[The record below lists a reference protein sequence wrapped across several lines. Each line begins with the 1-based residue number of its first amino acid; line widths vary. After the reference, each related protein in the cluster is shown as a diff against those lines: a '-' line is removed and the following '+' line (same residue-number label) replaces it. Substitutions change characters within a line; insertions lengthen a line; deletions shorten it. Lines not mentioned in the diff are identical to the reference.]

1 MVVSVQAR
9 ALVLVTIAGGLAIT
23 ALAALRVV
31 DVPRATLALLALGAI
46 ATELFQV
53 EADESSRDPVDT
65 QPFSF
70 SSGVHLA
77 SVLVL
82 GPWAGAI
89 VAVTG
94 VVVVDGLRRA
104 PARRVAFN
112 ASVFAFAAV
121 AAGYVFQAAGGT
133 PGALDLPASFLPVV
147 ALWLTYTT
155 VNYVLISLVVALHS
169 GVALRPLLRDKVVAE
184 MPSAAAEAGLG
195 VSLAFFALTEPWA
208 IVALVPLIVAVYQ
221 ALAGH
226 ALQRRETARALETFA
241 SVIDERDVYTANH
254 SERVAEHVREL
265 AEALRLSGSAVA
277 RLRWAGRLHDLG
289 KISVDAAVL
298 RKPSGLSPSEWKAIE
313 RHPRLSARLLRRFSV
328 AADAARAVE
337 YHHERFDG
345 AGYYRIAGEAIPLA
359 AHFLVVADSYDA
371 MTSDRP
377 YRSALTPEVALAHIE
392 RAAGSQYHPTVAK
405 AFVAFRRGL
414 DPRSVLTS
422 DELLLLRRVWSRPRQ
437 SRMLR
442 LGAIPRNAPEALA
455 LAGVAAALGG
465 VGLGAD
471 LLALAGIAV
480 GAGGLCWRLVDSRR
494 LRRLTRSLA
503 ATLSSDLPRDYVFH
517 AVVNRI
523 EADADVRWAGLVAWS
538 DGNLAGSVEIA
549 RGDEGGTS
557 PGETGL
563 TSWLLRELDVA
574 PGDVIRTDGRELGR
588 DGTFIAAPLLSS
600 GRIGGFLALGFGRSV
615 PRHVELAL
623 RASLDDLG
631 DRLLAHAP
639 VEQRPLQIAAA
650 G

>member
-1 MVVSVQAR
+1 MAVSLKAR
-9 ALVLVTIAGGLAIT
+9 ALVLVTIAGGLALT

-31 DVPRATLALLALGAI
+31 DAPRAMLALLALGAI

-53 EADESSRDPVDT
+53 DADESSPDPADT
-65 QPFSF
+65 QRFSF

-77 SVLVL
+77 AVLVL
-82 GPWAGAI
+82 GPWAGGLVAAI
-89 VAVTG
+89 G
-94 VVVVDGLRRA
+94 VVVVDGLRRE

-112 ASVFAFAAV
+112 ASVFALAAV
-121 AAGYVFQAAGGT
+121 AGGYVFQSAGGT
-133 PGALDLPASFLPVV
+133 PGVLDLPSSFLPVA

-155 VNYVLISLVVALHS
+155 VNYVLVSLVVSLHS
-169 GVALRPLLRDKVVAE
+169 GFALRPLLRDKVIAG

-254 SERVAEHVREL
+254 SERVAEYVREL
-265 AEALRLSGSAVA
+265 AEALRLSGSDVA

-298 RKPSGLSPSEWKAIE
+298 RKPSGLSPGEWAAMQ
-313 RHPRLSARLLRRFSV
+313 RHPRLSARLLRRFRV

-345 AGYYRIAGEAIPLA
+345 AGYYGVGAEAVPLA
-359 AHFLVVADSYDA
+359 AHFLIVADSYDA
-371 MTSDRP
+371 MTTDRP
-377 YRSALTPEVALAHIE
+377 YRRALTEEVALAEIE
-392 RAAGSQYHPTVAK
+392 RAAGSQYHPAVAK
-405 AFVAFRRGL
+405 AFVAVRRGL
-414 DPRSVLTS
+414 DPADVLAPA
-422 DELLLLRRVWSRPRQ
+422 ELAQLRRVWNVPRRPL
-437 SRMLR
+437 LR
-442 LGAIPRNAPEALA
+442 LGAISRNAPEALA

-465 VGLGAD
+465 AGAGAD
-471 LLALAGIAV
+471 LLAFAGIAI
-480 GAGGLCWRLVDSRR
+480 GGGGLGWRLADSRR
-494 LRRLTRSLA
+494 LRRLARSLV
-503 ATLSSDLPRDYVFH
+503 ATLSSDLPRDYIFH

-523 EADADVRWAGLVAWS
+523 EADADVRWAGLVAWN
-538 DGNLAGSVEIA
+538 DGNLAGTVEIA
-549 RGDEGGTS
+549 RGDGGGAGL
-557 PGETGL
+557 GETEL

-574 PGDVIRTDGRELGR
+574 PGDLIRSEGRELGS
-588 DGTFIAAPLLSS
+588 DGTFIAAPLLVG
-600 GRIGGFLALGFGRSV
+600 GRVGGFLALGFGRTV

-623 RASLDDLG
+623 RACLDDLS
-631 DRLLAHAP
+631 DRLLARAP
-639 VEQRPLQIAAA
+639 VEQLAMQIAAA